1 MPDIFLSYSRR
12 NGEFVRRLH
21 KLLADAGK
29 DIWVDFEDIPL
40 SSSWWEEIREGIE
53 ASDTFVFV
61 LSPDSVSSPICNFEI
76 AHALEHHKR
85 IVPIVR
91 QPLDV
96 EDGYT
101 LVLNERLNDSE
112 VQILGA
118 RNLEQVAREAWG
130 CVAQHNWLFFSDD
143 EKIEESIKTLLS
155 VMETDLEHA
164 RTHTRLLL
172 RAREWEKANE
182 PAGLLLSDAETMEAE
197 NWLSLIGEKIPEA
210 TPLHIEYI
218 YASRLKHRYRQRQT
232 LIAVSVALVFTVILA
247 IAAIGFFVQANIKGN
262 QAATSAA
269 EANLQF
275 HNAETNAQIAMNNAA
290 TATVAQ
296 GDAENQANLAATS
309 ARQAMD
315 NAATATFAQGDAENQ
330 ANLAATNAAVA
341 ENERNKAE
349 TNATQ
354 AALSAANASTQAAN
368 ASTQAAIA
376 NANRQAALNAQ
387 ESVVIERNRARSIA
401 LAALAETELDL
412 QTDHPDPERAI
423 ILAIAALERFD
434 ITWQAERALGLAI
447 ADTLTPLTFFE
458 HQSLI
463 TDLEMS
469 HDGRWMVTSDEGGVV
484 LVWDA
489 QNFSV
494 KQHLTGH
501 TAGVTAVYYAPDE
514 TRLLTTSGDTTAII
528 WDLETGA
535 ALQRLQGHTQS
546 VLGGD
551 WSPDNTKVLTFG
563 LDGAAL
569 IWDAA
574 TGVVLARMAHG
585 VPVRAADWSPDGMV
599 IVTGAD
605 DGLARVWSAD
615 GNLLRT
621 FDGHLQTAQEER
633 EIAVTALAFSPDG
646 NLIATGGTDENIYI
660 WDARNAQTLT
670 ILEGHVLDIAQVF
683 WAENNLWLASIDG
696 LNANN
701 FTRVNATAR
710 IWNVKDASSNFAV
723 FDHAGLVNNAAWF
736 LSPIS
741 ARLATVGQD
750 SNLYITDAASGGQ
763 MLSLAESAPITVVA
777 WSADG
782 GALVTGNVQGQI
794 QVWYIWSSAAEL
806 VDYARNC
813 CNIRALTDEEARQF
827 NLPIPTSVPPST
839 IEIEQCANGSAPQR
853 LYPGTRAQVLASG
866 DPSPLNVRTRPST
879 LARVEAQIPPD
890 QTFRVI
896 AGPFCDERNPIAW
909 YEIQYGLSATTGF
922 VAELQGDEYF
932 VEPLP

>member
-29 DIWVDFEDIPL
+29 DIWIDFEDIPL

-53 ASDTFVFV
+53 SSDTFVFV
-61 LSPDSVSSPICNFEI
+61 LSPDSVASPICNFEI
-76 AHALEHHKR
+76 AHALAHHKR

-101 LVLNERLNDSE
+101 LVLSERLNDSE
-112 VQILGA
+112 VQILGT

-130 CVAQHNWLFFSDD
+130 CVAQHNWLFFTDD
-143 EKIEESIKTLLS
+143 EQIEENLKKLLS
-155 VMETDLEHA
+155 VTETDLEHA

-172 RAREWEKANE
+172 RARQWENSNKLH
-182 PAGLLLSDAETMEAE
+182 GLLLTDDETVEAE
-197 NWLSLIGEKIPEA
+197 NWLSLIGEKIPQA

-218 YASRLKHRYRQRQT
+218 YASRLRHRRRQHQM

-247 IAAIGFFVQANIKGN
+247 IAAIGFFIQANIKGN

-269 EANLQF
+269 EA
-275 HNAETNAQIAMNNAA
+275 IA
-290 TATVAQ
+290 
-296 GDAENQANLAATS
+296 
-309 ARQAMD
+309 

-330 ANLAATNAAVA
+330 ANRAATNARQAMDSAATATFAQGEAENQANLAATNAEAA
-341 ENERNKAE
+341 ELERNKAE
-349 TNATQ
+349 DSSTQ
-354 AALSAANASTQAAN
+354 AALSAAN

-387 ESVVIERNRARSIA
+387 ENVVIERNRARSIA

-412 QTDHPDPERAI
+412 QTTNPDPERAI

-434 ITWQAERALGLAI
+434 ITWQAERALGLAVV
-447 ADTLTPLTFFE
+447 DTLTPLTFFE
-458 HQSLI
+458 HERLI
-463 TDLEMS
+463 TDVEMS
-469 HDGRWMVTSDEGGVV
+469 HDGRWMVTADEAGVV
-484 LVWDA
+484 LIWDA

-494 KQHLTGH
+494 VQRLTEH
-501 TAGVTAVYYAPDE
+501 TAGITAVYYAPDE
-514 TRLLTTSGDTTAII
+514 TRLLTTSGDTTARI
-528 WDLETGA
+528 WDLETGLA
-535 ALQRLQGHTQS
+535 VQHLQGHTQS

-563 LDGAAL
+563 LDGEAI
-569 IWDAA
+569 IWDAT
-574 TGVVLARMAHG
+574 TGVVLVRMAHG
-585 VPVRAADWSPDGMV
+585 VPVRAADWSPDGSI

-615 GNLLRT
+615 GMLLHT
-621 FDGHLQTAQEER
+621 FDGHLPTVQQPRA
-633 EIAVTALAFSPDG
+633 IAITALAFSPDG
-646 NLIATGGTDENIYI
+646 NLIATGGTDRNIYI
-660 WDARNAQTLT
+660 WDARNAQTIT
-670 ILEGHVLDIAQVF
+670 ILEGHVMDIAQIY
-683 WAENNLWLASIDG
+683 WSQNSLWLASIDG
-696 LNANN
+696 LNTNN
-701 FTRVNATAR
+701 FTRNDATAR
-710 IWNVKDASSNFAV
+710 IWNVKDANSNFV
-723 FDHAGLVNNAAWF
+723 LFDHTGLVNNAAWF

-741 ARLATVGQD
+741 ARLATVGED
-750 SNLYITDAASGGQ
+750 GMLFITDAVSGGQ
-763 MLSLAESAPITVVA
+763 MLGLTESAPITVVA

-782 GALVTGNVQGQI
+782 GALITGNAQGQI

-806 VDYARNC
+806 VAYARSC

-827 NLPIPTSVPPST
+827 NLPIPTSIPASSV
-839 IEIEQCANGSAPQR
+839 EIVQCNNGAAAQR
-853 LYPGTRAQVLASG
+853 LYPGTRARVLTTG
-866 DPSPLNVRTRPST
+866 SPESLNVRTRPST
-879 LARVEAQIPPD
+879 LARVEAQIPLD

-909 YEIQYGLSATTGF
+909 YEIQYGLSAATGY